1 MAQTLPESVTD
12 YRINLVGFA
21 GMLGAAYLVAFNEMP
36 IPEAAVFLIAACL
49 LYTSPS
55 PRDKRQSRMPS
66 SA

>member
-1 MAQTLPESVTD
+1 MNQALNGKRVAILATDGFEESELSVP
-12 YRINLVGFA
+12 R
-21 GMLGAAYLVAFNEMP
+21 AALQKEGVEVH
-36 IPEAAVFLIAACL
+36 ICL